1 MGWIPS
7 WGTKI
12 PYAECSSQKKKKNP
26 NKSIFSIQSSPPV
39 NLETGEHLGQYSWD
53 ITEGTE

>member
-1 MGWIPS
+1 MQQP
-7 WGTKI
+7 K
-12 PYAECSSQKKKKNP
+12 KKKKNP